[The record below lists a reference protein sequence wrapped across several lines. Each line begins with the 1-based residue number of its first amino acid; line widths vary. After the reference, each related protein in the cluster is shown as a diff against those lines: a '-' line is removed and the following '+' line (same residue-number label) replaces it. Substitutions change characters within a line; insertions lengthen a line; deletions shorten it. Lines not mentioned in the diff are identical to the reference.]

1 MSAVRKSASPSSRS
15 SEVPSSI
22 FRSIARRAGSAVLTG
37 SVPPGRSAG
46 AWVGQR
52 PARHVLVSVRNAG
65 KGHKDVGRVSL
76 RSSCTSQKPSCTR
89 GSRRPPRERTRLVT
103 STTPTELE
111 AATALDPPA
120 RSFAV
125 DVWRRF
131 SRAPG
136 AVVGAVVIGTI
147 VLLALFAPLVASSD
161 PLGQNIAYGPH
172 APSAAHWFGTD
183 KLGRDVFSRIVYG
196 ARISI
201 RIGFVAV
208 GFAISAGTL
217 IGLVAGYAGG
227 RTESALMALM
237 DLMLAFPSIILAIGI
252 TTILGPSITNL
263 MIAVGIVYVPQY
275 ARLARS
281 AARAIGAATPLILAR
296 HVLPNILAPLLVQAT
311 LGIATAELEAAGLS
325 YLGLG
330 ARPPTPVWGAML
342 NDARDY
348 WISAP
353 WALIFP
359 GVAIPVLVLGFNLL
373 GDGLRDALDPKQR

>member
-1 MSAVRKSASPSSRS
+1 
-15 SEVPSSI
+15 
-22 FRSIARRAGSAVLTG
+22 
-37 SVPPGRSAG
+37 
-46 AWVGQR
+46 
-52 PARHVLVSVRNAG
+52 
-65 KGHKDVGRVSL
+65 
-76 RSSCTSQKPSCTR
+76 
-89 GSRRPPRERTRLVT
+89 VT

-111 AATALDPPA
+111 AAAAFEPA
-120 RSFAV
+120 PRSFAV

-131 SRAPG
+131 RKAPG
-136 AVVGAVVIGTI
+136 AIVGAVVVAAI
-147 VLLALFAPLVASSD
+147 VLIAVFAFVIAPADPLAQNLALGSQP
-161 PLGQNIAYGPH
+161 
-172 APSAAHWFGTD
+172 PSRAHLFGTD
-183 KLGRDVFSRIVYG
+183 KLGRDVFSRVVYG

-208 GFAISAGTL
+208 GLAITVGTFVGL
-217 IGLVAGYAGG
+217 IAGYIGK
-227 RTESALMALM
+227 RTEAVLMGAM

-281 AARAIGAATPLILAR
+281 SVLAVKEHEYIEAARAIGAATPAILAR

-330 ARPPTPVWGAML
+330 ARPPAPEWGAML

-348 WISAP
+348 WIGAP

-359 GVAIPVLVLGFNLL
+359 GLAITTLVLGFNLL
-373 GDGLRDALDPKQR
+373 GDGLRDALDPKER

>member
-1 MSAVRKSASPSSRS
+1 MIA
-15 SEVPSSI
+15 VPS
-22 FRSIARRAGSAVLTG
+22 
-37 SVPPGRSAG
+37 
-46 AWVGQR
+46 
-52 PARHVLVSVRNAG
+52 
-65 KGHKDVGRVSL
+65 
-76 RSSCTSQKPSCTR
+76 
-89 GSRRPPRERTRLVT
+89 
-103 STTPTELE
+103 PTELD
-111 AATALDPPA
+111 AAAELDPPS
-120 RSFAV
+120 RTFAA

-131 SRAPG
+131 RKAPG
-136 AVVGAVVIGTI
+136 AVVGAAVIALI
-147 VLLALFAPLVASSD
+147 VLLAVGAPLVAASD
-161 PLGQNIAYGPH
+161 PLAQHVAQGAQ
-172 APSAAHWFGTD
+172 APSGAHWFGTD
-183 KLGRDVFSRIVYG
+183 KLGRDVFARILYG

-208 GFAISAGTL
+208 GLAITAGTL

-227 RTESALMALM
+227 RVESVLMGAM
-237 DLMLAFPSIILAIGI
+237 DVMLAFPSIILAIGI

-281 AARAIGAATPLILAR
+281 SVLAVKEHEYVEAARAIGARVPAVLAR

-330 ARPPTPVWGAML
+330 ARPPVPEWGAML

-348 WISAP
+348 WLSAP

-359 GVAIPVLVLGFNLL
+359 GVSITVLVLGFNLL
-373 GDGLRDALDPKQR
+373 GDGLRDALDPKQK